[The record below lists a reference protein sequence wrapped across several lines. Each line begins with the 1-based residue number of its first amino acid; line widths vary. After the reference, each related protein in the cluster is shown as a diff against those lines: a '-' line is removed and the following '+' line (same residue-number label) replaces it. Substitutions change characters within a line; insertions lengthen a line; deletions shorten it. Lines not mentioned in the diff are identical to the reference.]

1 MTRAGTQ
8 PPHTRGTRGCR
19 AAGRRVNGMTTCVGG
34 DPDWGRVV
42 GNPSQLVFH
51 THKFSCAI
59 VRSKTH
65 AHVHFTLC
73 SWNTSVTRRRRRR
86 TSRFARHEPIQAGHA
101 RSKPSTSLLKGSDPV
116 RKDARR
122 CHGSVAKGA
131 PVRLPTQN
139 RHS

>member
-34 DPDWGRVV
+34 DPDWMRVV

-51 THKFSCAI
+51 THKFPCAI

-73 SWNTSVTRRRRRR
+73 SWNTSVTEA
-86 TSRFARHEPIQAGHA
+86 SRKAHRCVFRHKTVTVNCRGLTP
-101 RSKPSTSLLKGSDPV
+101 
-116 RKDARR
+116 
-122 CHGSVAKGA
+122 
-131 PVRLPTQN
+131 
-139 RHS
+139 